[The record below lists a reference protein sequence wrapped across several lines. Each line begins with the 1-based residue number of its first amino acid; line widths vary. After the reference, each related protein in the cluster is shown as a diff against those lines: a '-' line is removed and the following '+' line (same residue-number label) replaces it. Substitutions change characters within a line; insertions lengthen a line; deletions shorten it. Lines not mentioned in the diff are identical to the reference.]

1 MTQQRPW
8 PNVMRV
14 HRDRAAEEVNAAL
27 VQLARLRARVERG
40 EFTRSGLGRDLL
52 EAELNL
58 QVAAR
63 HLEAAGAETVPE

>member
-8 PNVMRV
+8 PNAMLV

-27 VQLARLRARVERG
+27 AELGRLRARVERG
-40 EFTRSGLGRDLL
+40 EYTRQGLERDLL
-52 EAELNL
+52 DATLRL
-58 QVAAR
+58 QIAMR